1 MDNKSQKEEFF
12 KKAYDLGDKR
22 IKEGY
27 GWPLE
32 VDPQFKD
39 FVKEIKKTLKSGN
52 ALDLGCGQGRH
63 AIYLAQNGFYAYGVD
78 YIERAIEEAKQSAID
93 QGVENAE
100 FEVMDVLKLDFPN
113 DFFDV
118 VLDWSV
124 IDHIKPYYW
133 PMYTTGISRVLKSGG
148 YLILSEFSAN
158 DKRVKGKDKNFQEEE
173 DHYNHYF
180 RMDEIES
187 LFGGEFDIVKTTE
200 TDLETEPKFVMLN
213 VLLRKK

>member
-78 YIERAIEEAKQSAID
+78 YIERALEEAKQSAID